1 MGNASTSTKEAFNT
15 ITGKFDC
22 TMENIIDT
30 IVPSCKEIENF
41 KQLLEK
47 LKKGKEE
54 LTGEDGNGGLD
65 RELRLAKEDYNEK
78 KNEYDSIMSQRPPA
92 KIKVIDATGIHYN
105 DNSSAVNNW
114 NMKKSIAESLMNAA
128 EELILKIQDKIKAKE
143 AEVELLLEQ
152 SKESYEIIEKLISSV
167 KTFAD
172 CFRNGLNNIKSAE
185 DFVNYFDQM
194 IKSLNDLTVN
204 YYSKTSP
211 PVLADEVFFEEMC
224 KKHADE
230 GWKIEDDIVTM
241 VIDGKECTYNLK
253 RHTFSDGGT
262 WGNNKKVELE
272 AYIYLFTISYC

>member
-1 MGNASTSTKEAFNT
+1 
-15 ITGKFDC
+15 
-22 TMENIIDT
+22 
-30 IVPSCKEIENF
+30 
-41 KQLLEK
+41 
-47 LKKGKEE
+47 
-54 LTGEDGNGGLD
+54 
-65 RELRLAKEDYNEK
+65 
-78 KNEYDSIMSQRPPA
+78 
-92 KIKVIDATGIHYN
+92 
-105 DNSSAVNNW
+105 
-114 NMKKSIAESLMNAA
+114 MKKSIAESLMNAA

-211 PVLADEVFFEEMC
+211 PVLADEDFFEEMC

-241 VIDGKECTYNLK
+241 VIDGKESTYIP
-253 RHTFSDGGT
+253 T
-262 WGNNKKVELE
+262 
-272 AYIYLFTISYC
+272 LF